1 MDEETIKAAPDYKV
15 VCAWCG
21 VVFERAWAKDS
32 YGMCPE
38 CFARMWDEYSRP
50 HTESGVPH
58 WASER

>member
-1 MDEETIKAAPDYKV
+1 MDKKDVKPGPSYEV
-15 VCAWCG
+15 VCSWCG

-32 YGMCPE
+32 YGMCPR

-50 HTESGVPH
+50 HTESDIPR